1 VTSPSGTQAVDR
13 AARLLTEVVHSSG
26 SVTFTELAATTGLA
40 KSTTSRLLLAL
51 ERNGLVQ
58 RDDHG
63 RFRPGEVFVS
73 FAWRG
78 CAEAGLAEL
87 AQPFLQRLGEQ
98 TGETVNLGVE
108 RDGMIEQ
115 IAQVDSV
122 YVIGVGNWLGRPVPL
137 HCTALGKILLA
148 YGAATLPAG
157 RLEHPT
163 ERTITS
169 RTELQADLAAVR
181 AQGYAITDSSWSR
194 GWWRWPHPSAATLA
208 RWSPRCRCPAPPPGS
223 PRPHCRGLRPSAWR
237 RAGELSCR
245 ARPPAEEPRQPP
257 LERPPGGTSTR
268 PASEGRCRV
277 TTEELLRQLYDE
289 TLVGNGPAVLEL
301 TNEGLARGLGPETLL
316 YEALIP
322 SLEEVGA
329 RFERGDFFVPEMLIA
344 GKAMAGALEI
354 LRPLLAETGAAS
366 IGTIVMGTVKGDVH
380 DIGKNLVNIMFEGA
394 GFHVIDL
401 GVQVAPE
408 KFVDAVREHQP
419 DIVGFSAFLTT
430 TMPMFKAN
438 INALQKSGLR
448 DQVIVMVGGAPV
460 TQEYADV
467 VGADG
472 YAPTRP
478 AAVVRAKELLQR
490 RRAALPA

>member
-1 VTSPSGTQAVDR
+1 MSNQNGTQAVDR
-13 AARLLTEVVHSSG
+13 AARLLSEVVHSADPM
-26 SVTFTELAATTGLA
+26 TFTGLSAATGLA

-51 ERNGLVQ
+51 ERNGLVR

-63 RFRPGEVFVS
+63 RFLPGEMFVS

-78 CAEAGLAEL
+78 GAEAGLVAV
-87 AQPFLQRLGEQ
+87 AQPFLERLGKA
-98 TGETVNLGVE
+98 TGETINLGVASN
-108 RDGMIEQ
+108 GMVEQ
-115 IAQVDSV
+115 IAQVDSTFL
-122 YVIGVGNWLGRPVPL
+122 IGGTNWVGMSVPL
-137 HCTALGKILLA
+137 HCSALGKVLLA
-148 YGAATLPAG
+148 YGSAQLPPAK
-157 RLEHPT
+157 LERRT
-163 ERTITS
+163 DKTITS
-169 RTELQADLAAVR
+169 ETALRADLATVR
-181 AQGYAITDSSWSR
+181 ARGYAVTDEELEP
-194 GWWRWPHPSAATLA
+194 GLIAVADPHPRLRRRRGRGPVGVGPDQQDEQGRLATVAGDCARRGGGPVRGARLPAA
-208 RWSPRCRCPAPPPGS
+208 SQQ
-223 PRPHCRGLRPSAWR
+223 
-237 RAGELSCR
+237 
-245 ARPPAEEPRQPP
+245 AEP
-257 LERPPGGTSTR
+257 
-268 PASEGRCRV
+268 EGRCRHDAS
-277 TTEELLRQLYDE
+277 TSGGQSMTSEELLGQLYDE
-289 TLVGNGPAVLEL
+289 TLVGNKPAVLEL
-301 TNEGLARGLGPETLL
+301 TNQGLAMGLGPEKLL

-354 LRPLLAETGAAS
+354 LRPLLAETGAQT

-408 KFVDAVREHQP
+408 KFVEAIKEHKP

-472 YAPTRP
+472 YASDAS
-478 AAVVRAKELLQR
+478 AAVVRAKELLAQR
-490 RRAALPA
+490 RATVSA